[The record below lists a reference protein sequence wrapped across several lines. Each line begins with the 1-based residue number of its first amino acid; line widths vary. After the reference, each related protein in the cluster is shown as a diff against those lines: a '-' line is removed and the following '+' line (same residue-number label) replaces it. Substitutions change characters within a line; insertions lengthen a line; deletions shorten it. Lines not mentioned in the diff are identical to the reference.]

1 MAAVQDSIDAVRI
14 AAAAA
19 DSQKAEDMVAFD
31 VSEPLAITD
40 IFFLASGTTPR
51 HVLSIAE
58 EVEKQLYM
66 QKHRDP
72 RHREG
77 VEEGEWVLLDYGDFV
92 VHVMDS
98 QTRAFY
104 NLERLWKDC
113 PRIDLQ
119 LPEGASVLEEPQY
132 EDGEDGADA
141 EASDGADASGSAQ
154 GGADSAED

>member
-19 DSQKAEDMVAFD
+19 DSQQAEDMVAFA

-58 EVEKQLYM
+58 EVEKQLYL
-66 QKHRDP
+66 QTKRDP

-119 LPEGASVLEEPQY
+119 LPEGASVLEEGEGSQAD
-132 EDGEDGADA
+132 DGED
-141 EASDGADASGSAQ
+141 S
-154 GGADSAED
+154 ADSSAAAGTDSDEA

>member
-58 EVEKQLYM
+58 EVEKQLYL
-66 QKHRDP
+66 QTHREP

-92 VHVMDS
+92 VHVMDKQARS
-98 QTRAFY
+98 FY

-119 LPEGASVLEEPQY
+119 LPEGASVLEEPQ
-132 EDGEDGADA
+132 EADGDADDADA
-141 EASDGADASGSAQ
+141 GDGDAAGSA
-154 GGADSAED
+154 DSED